1 MGPGSSSIGKYIDAV
16 LDSGKR
22 SSVGSLFMVSVE
34 FQQTTFLS
42 KSSNLASCTRSA
54 CESIDMSNLTIFVK
68 GFEYTVVAFVIGN
81 RVHYKSIVRVG
92 KVWHKFNPM
101 STDNSVILSWQE
113 VKKLYSF
120 NNILKDGV
128 GSDCVECIFYLK
140 KQYHWKVDH
149 RCIATVHC
157 ES

>member
-1 MGPGSSSIGKYIDAV
+1 MLCWTLGRDPLLGHYLWPLINRGKIIP
-16 LDSGKR
+16 R
-22 SSVGSLFMVSVE
+22 
-34 FQQTTFLS
+34 
-42 KSSNLASCTRSA
+42 
-54 CESIDMSNLTIFVK
+54 ESIDMSNLTIFVK

-140 KQYHWKVDH
+140 K
-149 RCIATVHC
+149 TV
-157 ES
+157 SL